1 MIRFAVNSFFS
12 RKLRAALTA
21 FAIVL
26 GVAMICGSFVL
37 TDSMSKAFGAIYTQ
51 IYKNTDAV
59 ITGRSAISSSSQ
71 NAPPFSESLLEKVR
85 ALPDVKA
92 AIGGV
97 GGAAH
102 IIGRDGKAIS
112 HGGAPNIGFSVDKS
126 LPELSSISF
135 VDGTWP
141 GAGEVVLDKRTASS
155 EHFKV
160 GDTVDVQG
168 EGAVEHL
175 RLSGIFLFGGSTNIG
190 GATLAGFDLK
200 TAQRLFQK
208 LDPPQLDQI
217 RVEAKPGVEPDRLVA
232 QIREMLARDR
242 IKAVQVRTGQGQA
255 SKETSD
261 TNDAL
266 SFLQDFLL
274 AFGGIA
280 LFVGAF
286 VIANSLSIT
295 VAQRTRELAT
305 LRTLGASRRQVLR
318 SVLFEALLLGVIASL
333 VGLGIG
339 VALAKGLSALFDAF
353 GITLPRAGL
362 PLETRTIVVSLV
374 VGIVVTVLAS
384 LRPAIRSTRV
394 PPIAAVREGAT
405 LPPGRFHRFR
415 GVGAAALAALGFLAL
430 AYGLFKGGLGTAQIL
445 IWMGIG
451 VVLVFVGVALFSSR
465 LVRPLAAVLGWGG
478 VRIGGS
484 PGLLARE
491 NAQRNPQRTASTAAA
506 LMIGLALVTVVAML
520 AQGIRVNF
528 RDAVDKIFITDYA
541 IEAQNNFDPL
551 PVSVEQAIAKTPGVK
566 AVSGVRAG
574 DARFEGENRQL
585 TAVSPGASQVFSL
598 DWEKGAGSPRTL
610 DTLGAD
616 GAFISRAFSKDHHLP
631 LGSTVRIVTPG
642 GRKVPFRIVG
652 IFKPPPGGSPFGSL
666 TISSQRFDRLYPA
679 SQHQNIYT
687 FVTMK
692 GDVTAANTR
701 ALERTLDAF
710 PNAKVAD
717 KDQFISDQISGLNTI
732 LNVLY
737 VLLALSIVISLFG
750 IVNTLVLSVFE
761 RTRELGMLRA
771 IGMTRWQVRSMIGFE
786 SVITALIGAVIGIA
800 LGIALAS
807 LLAARIDF
815 VAFAVPVGSL
825 LVFAVA
831 SIVVG
836 ILAAIFPARRAARLN
851 VLEALQYE

>member
-1 MIRFAVNSFFS
+1 VIRFAFRSFFS

-37 TDSMSKAFGAIYTQ
+37 TDSMSKAFGAIYTE

-71 NAPPFSESLLEKVR
+71 NAPSFSESLLAKVKE
-85 ALPDVKA
+85 LPGVKA

-97 GGAAH
+97 AGSAH
-102 IIGRDGKAIS
+102 VIGRNGKTVS
-112 HGGAPNIGFSVDKS
+112 HGGAPSLGFSVDRS

-141 GAGEVVLDKRTASS
+141 GPNEVVLDKRTASGQ
-155 EHFKV
+155 HFKI
-160 GDTVDVQG
+160 GDVIGVQA
-168 EGAVEHL
+168 EGPVEHL
-175 RLSGIFLFGGSTNIG
+175 RLSGIFKFGGSANIG

-200 TAQRLFQK
+200 TAQLLFHK
-208 LDPPQLDQI
+208 LKPPQLDQI
-217 RVEAKPGVEPDRLVA
+217 RVEAKPGVSPETLVA
-232 QIREMLARDR
+232 QIRPILNPQTE
-242 IKAVQVRTGQGQA
+242 QVRTGQGQA

-280 LFVGAF
+280 VFVGAF

-295 VAQRTRELAT
+295 VAQRTREFAT

-318 SVLFEALLLGVIASL
+318 SVLLEALMLGVLASL
-333 VGLGIG
+333 AGLGIG
-339 VALAKGLSALFDAF
+339 VALAQGLSSLFDSLGF
-353 GITLPRAGL
+353 TLPRAGL
-362 PLETRTIVVSLV
+362 PLETRTIVVSLL
-374 VGIVVTVLAS
+374 VGILITLVAS

-405 LPPGRFHRFR
+405 LPESRFHRYR
-415 GVGAAALAALGFLAL
+415 GIGAAGVALLGFLFL
-430 AYGLFKGGLGTAQIL
+430 AYGLFKGGLGTTQIL
-445 IWMGIG
+445 TWMGIG
-451 VVLVFVGVALFSSR
+451 VVLVFVGVALFSSH
-465 LVRPLAAVLGWGG
+465 LVQPLAAVIGWPG
-478 VRIGGS
+478 VQTGGS
-484 PGLLARE
+484 AGRLARD
-491 NAQRNPQRTASTAAA
+491 NSQRNPQRTASTAAA

-520 AQGIRVNF
+520 AQGIRSNF

-551 PVSVEQAIAKTPGVK
+551 PVSVENAAWLANNVI
-566 AVSGVRAG
+566 AVSGVRG
-574 DARFEGENRQL
+574 GEARILGKNRSV
-585 TAVSPGASQVFSL
+585 TAVAPGASSVFKL
-598 DWEKGAGSPRTL
+598 DWDAGSPGTM
-610 DTLGAD
+610 DVLGED
-616 GAFISRAFSKDHHLP
+616 GAFVSRAFAKDHHLTQ
-631 LGSTVRIVTPG
+631 GSSITIETPRG
-642 GRKVPFRIVG
+642 AHPTFKIAG
-652 IFKPPPGGSPFGSL
+652 IFHPPPGGSPFGSL
-666 TISSQRFDRLYPA
+666 TIATHRFDSLYTQP
-679 SQHQNIYT
+679 QNIYT
-687 FVTMK
+687 FVTMQ
-692 GDVTAANTR
+692 GGATPANTK
-701 ALERTLDAF
+701 ALERALKPY

-717 KDQFISDQISGLNTI
+717 KEQFINDQISGLNTV

-771 IGMTRWQVRSMIGFE
+771 IGMTRRQVRRMIRYE

-800 LGIALAS
+800 LGIALAG

-825 LVFAVA
+825 LIFAA
-831 SIVVG
+831 AAIVVG

>member
-1 MIRFAVNSFFS
+1 MIRFAVRSFFS

-59 ITGRSAISSSSQ
+59 VTGKSAISSSSQ
-71 NAPPFSESLLEKVR
+71 NAPPFPESLLTKVR
-85 ALPDVKA
+85 ELPGVKA

-97 GGAAH
+97 AGSAH
-102 IIGRDGKAIS
+102 VIGRNGKAIS
-112 HGGAPNIGFSVDKS
+112 HGGAPHLGFSVDKS
-126 LPELSSISF
+126 LPELSSITF

-141 GAGEVVLDKRTASS
+141 GPNQVVVDKRTASS
-155 EHFKV
+155 EHFTV
-160 GDTVDVQG
+160 GDTIGVQA
-168 EGAVEHL
+168 EGPVEHL
-175 RLSGIFLFGGSTNIG
+175 ALSGIFKFGGSTNIG

-200 TAQRLFQK
+200 TAQRLFHK
-208 LDPPQLDQI
+208 VGRLDQI
-217 RVEAKPGVEPDRLVA
+217 RVEAKPGVSPEQLVA
-232 QIREMLARDR
+232 QIRPLLDPTVE
-242 IKAVQVRTGQGQA
+242 QVRTGQGQA
-255 SKETSD
+255 AKETSD

-280 LFVGAF
+280 VFVGAF

-295 VAQRTRELAT
+295 VAQRTREFAT
-305 LRTLGASRRQVLR
+305 LRTLGASRRQVLQ
-318 SVLFEALLLGVIASL
+318 SVLFEAVLLGAIASL
-333 VGLGIG
+333 AGLGIG
-339 VALAKGLSALFDAF
+339 VALASGLSALFDSLGF
-353 GITLPRAGL
+353 TLPRAGL
-362 PLETRTIVVSLV
+362 PLETRTIVISLL
-374 VGIVVTVLAS
+374 VGIGVTLLAS

-405 LPPGRFHRFR
+405 LPEGRFHRYR
-415 GVGAAALAALGFLAL
+415 SAGAAVLAALGFLSL
-430 AYGLFKGGLGTAQIL
+430 AYGLFKHGLGTTQIL
-445 IWMGIG
+445 TWMGVG
-451 VVLVFVGVALFSSR
+451 VVLVFIGVALISSH
-465 LVRPLAAVLGWGG
+465 LVEPLAAAIGWPG
-478 VRIGGS
+478 VRAGGG
-484 PGLLARE
+484 PGRLARE

-528 RDAVDKIFITDYA
+528 RDAVDQIFITDYA

-551 PVSVEQAIAKTPGVK
+551 PVSVERAVRTQAPRLV
-566 AVSGVRAG
+566 AVSGVREGEAK
-574 DARFEGENRQL
+574 FEGSNRFVS
-585 TAVSPGASQVFSL
+585 AVAPGASHVYRL
-598 DWEKGAGSPRTL
+598 NWEEGSKRTL

-616 GAFISRAFSKDHHLP
+616 GAFITLAFSKDHHLRV
-631 LGSTVRIVTPG
+631 GSPVTILTPNG
-642 GRKVPFRIVG
+642 ARATFRIAG

-666 TISSQRFDRLYPA
+666 TVSTEAFDQLYPPSQR
-679 SQHQNIYT
+679 QNIYT

-692 GDVTAANTR
+692 GGVTAANTR
-701 ALERTLDAF
+701 ALERVLDQY

-717 KDQFISDQISGLNTI
+717 KDQFVSDQISGLNTI

-737 VLLALSIVISLFG
+737 VLLALSIVVSLFG

-771 IGMTRWQVRSMIGFE
+771 IGMTRRQVRRMIRYE
-786 SVITALIGAVIGIA
+786 SVITALIGAVIGIV
-800 LGIALAS
+800 LGIVLAA
-807 LLAARIDF
+807 LLAARLDF

-825 LVFAVA
+825 LVFAA
-831 SIVVG
+831 AAIVVG
-836 ILAAIFPARRAARLN
+836 VLAAVFPARRAARLN
-851 VLEALQYE
+851 VLQALQYE

>member
-1 MIRFAVNSFFS
+1 VIRFAVRSFFS

-21 FAIVL
+21 LAIVL

-51 IYKNTDAV
+51 IYKHTDAV
-59 ITGRSAISSSSQ
+59 ITGRSAISTSSQ
-71 NAPPFSESLLEKVR
+71 NAPPFPESLLAKVR
-85 ALPDVKA
+85 TLSRVKA

-97 GGAAH
+97 GSPAH
-102 IIGRDGKAIS
+102 VIGKNGKAIS
-112 HGGAPNIGFSVDKS
+112 HGGAPNIGFSVDRS
-126 LPELSSISF
+126 LPELSSITF
-135 VDGTWP
+135 TAGTWP
-141 GAGEVVLDKRTASS
+141 GPNEVVVDKGTASDQ
-155 EHFKV
+155 HFKV
-160 GDTVDVQG
+160 GDIVGVQA
-168 EGAVEHL
+168 EGQVQHM
-175 RLSGIFLFGGSTNIG
+175 RLSGIFAFGGSTNIG
-190 GATLAGFDLK
+190 GATLTGFDLR
-200 TAQRLFQK
+200 TAQRLFDKQG
-208 LDPPQLDQI
+208 QLDQI
-217 RVEAKPGVEPDRLVA
+217 RVEAKPGISPAELVA
-232 QIREMLARDR
+232 QIRPTLNPRTE
-242 IKAVQVRTGQGQA
+242 QVRTGQGQA
-255 SKETSD
+255 AKETSD
-261 TNDAL
+261 TNNAL

-318 SVLFEALLLGVIASL
+318 SVLLEALMLGVFASL

-339 VALAKGLSALFDAF
+339 VALAQGLSSLFDSF

-374 VGIVVTVLAS
+374 VGILVTVLAS

-415 GVGAAALAALGFLAL
+415 GAGAAALAALGFAAL
-430 AYGLFKGGLGTAQIL
+430 AYGLFKNGLGTTQIL
-445 IWMGIG
+445 LWMGLG
-451 VVLVFVGVALFSSR
+451 VVLIFIGVALFSSR
-465 LVRPLAAVLGWGG
+465 LVRPLAAVIGWPG
-478 VRIGGS
+478 VQAGGS
-484 PGLLARE
+484 PGQLARD
-491 NAQRNPQRTASTAAA
+491 NARRNPQRTASTAAA

-528 RDAVDKIFITDYA
+528 RDAVQKIFITNYA
-541 IEAQNNFDPL
+541 VEAQNNFDPL
-551 PVSVEQAIAKTPGVK
+551 PVSVERAARHAPGVL
-566 AVSGVRAG
+566 AVSGVRAD
-574 DARFEGENRQL
+574 DAKILGSNRSL
-585 TAVSPGASQVFSL
+585 TAVAPGASGVFKL
-598 DWEKGAGSPRTL
+598 DWKVGSSHTL
-610 DTLGAD
+610 DSLGRN
-616 GAFISRAFSKDHHLP
+616 GAFISQAFSKDHHLHE
-631 LGSTVRIVTPG
+631 GSTVQIETPQG
-642 GRKVPFRIVG
+642 AKPTFKIVG
-652 IFKPPPGGSPFGSL
+652 IFKPPAGGSPFGSL
-666 TISSQRFDRLYPA
+666 TISSATFDGLYTQP
-679 SQHQNIYT
+679 QNIYT

-692 GDVTAANTR
+692 GGVTAANTS
-701 ALERTLDAF
+701 ALERTLAPF

-717 KDQFISDQISGLNTI
+717 RNQFISDQISGLNTI

-771 IGMTRWQVRSMIGFE
+771 IGMTRWQVRAMISFE

-800 LGIALAS
+800 LGIVLAS
-807 LLAARIDF
+807 LLALRLDF

-825 LVFAVA
+825 VIFAVA
-831 SIVVG
+831 AIVVG
-836 ILAAIFPARRAARLN
+836 LLAAIFPARRAARLN
-851 VLEALQYE
+851 PLEALQYE

>member
-1 MIRFAVNSFFS
+1 VIRFTVRSFFS

-21 FAIVL
+21 LAIVL

-59 ITGRSAISSSSQ
+59 ITGRSAISTSSQ
-71 NAPPFSESLLEKVR
+71 DAPPFSESLLAKVR
-85 ALPDVKA
+85 ALPGVRA

-97 GGAAH
+97 ASSAH
-102 IIGRDGKAIS
+102 VIGKNGKAIS
-112 HGGAPNIGFSVDKS
+112 NGGAPNLGFSVDRS

-135 VDGTWP
+135 TAGTWP
-141 GAGEVVLDKRTASS
+141 GPDEVVVDKRTASS
-155 EHFKV
+155 QHLKV
-160 GDTVDVQG
+160 GDLIGVQA
-168 EGAVEHL
+168 EGPVARL

-190 GATLAGFDLK
+190 GATLAGFELG
-200 TAQRLFQK
+200 TAQRLFDK
-208 LDPPQLDQI
+208 KGQLDQI
-217 RVEAKPGVEPDRLVA
+217 RVEAKPGTSPAQLVA
-232 QIREMLARDR
+232 QIRPILNPRTE
-242 IKAVQVRTGQGQA
+242 QVRTGQGQA
-255 SKETSD
+255 TKETSD
-261 TNDAL
+261 TNANL

-318 SVLFEALLLGVIASL
+318 SVLLESLMLGVIASL

-339 VALAKGLSALFDAF
+339 VALAQGLSSLFDSF

-362 PLETRTIVVSLV
+362 PLETRTIIVSLV

-405 LPPGRFHRFR
+405 LPEGRFHRFR
-415 GVGAAALAALGFLAL
+415 GAGAMALAALGFAAL
-430 AYGLFKGGLGTAQIL
+430 AYGLFKNGLGTTQVL
-445 IWMGIG
+445 LWMGIG
-451 VVLVFVGVALFSSR
+451 VVLVFIGIALFSSR
-465 LVRPLAAVLGWGG
+465 LVRPLAAVIGWPG
-478 VRIGGS
+478 VEIGGS
-484 PGLLARE
+484 PGQLARD
-491 NAQRNPQRTASTAAA
+491 NARRNPQRTASTAAA

-528 RDAVDKIFITDYA
+528 RDAVKQIFITDYA
-541 IEAQNNFDPL
+541 VEAQNNFDPL
-551 PVSVEQAIAKTPGVK
+551 PVSVEEAARHASGAI

-574 DARFEGENRQL
+574 NAKILGSNRTL
-585 TAVSPGASQVFSL
+585 TAVQPGSSRVFRLNWESGSQ
-598 DWEKGAGSPRTL
+598 RTL

-616 GAFISRAFSKDHHLP
+616 GAFISHAFSKDHHLG
-631 LGSTVRIVTPG
+631 LGSPISLETPRGEVRT
-642 GRKVPFRIVG
+642 FRIAG

-666 TISSQRFDRLYPA
+666 TISSATFDSLFTQP
-679 SQHQNIYT
+679 QNIYT
-687 FVTMK
+687 FVTMQ
-692 GDVTAANTR
+692 GGVTPANTQ
-701 ALERTLDAF
+701 ALERTLDPF

-717 KDQFISDQISGLNTI
+717 RDQFISDQISGLNTI

-750 IVNTLVLSVFE
+750 IVNTLVLSVYE

-771 IGMTRWQVRSMIGFE
+771 IGMTRWQVRAMISFE
-786 SVITALIGAVIGIA
+786 SVITALIGAAIGIA

-807 LLAARIDF
+807 LLAPRIDF
-815 VAFAVPVGSL
+815 I
-825 LVFAVA
+825 VFALPWGQVIIFA
-831 SIVVG
+831 LAAIVVG
-836 ILAAIFPARRAARLN
+836 LLAAIFPARRAARLN
-851 VLEALQYE
+851 PLEALQYE